1 MKVNS
6 ALTTASVLAILYFS
20 QDVLQPIV
28 TAFVLSM
35 ALAPLSRA
43 MGRFGLSRVHA
54 TFGALGLVIL
64 AFVAALA
71 VLGSSLMALTADLP
85 QYGAEIRAK
94 TRRLEHLVQ
103 RPLARLAPHWL
114 DNTVTGVPLEAGP
127 RPLPVEVRERVSTG
141 DSIAKAV
148 RVVSGPLGEAFLI
161 LVLLVFILLDRENLR
176 DRVLR
181 LVGQREVG
189 RTIKGLED
197 AAQGVSRFFFSQLL
211 LNVTFGAVIGS
222 ALWLIGIPHA
232 PLWGG
237 LCAALRFV
245 PYIGA
250 LIAGAAIAL
259 FAAAVEP
266 GWALAFYASLLFLV
280 LELIVAHV
288 VEPRVYGQ
296 SVGMSPLGIIV
307 SALFWGAMWGPLGLL
322 LSTPLTLCIVVA
334 GRYIKSLEPLSIL
347 FAETPNASLAQR
359 FHHRV
364 LSDDADAII
373 DDARVFLRKAT
384 LARYCDKVM
393 LPGMALARSDLPG
406 SLEGQYRT
414 TLARVADTLA
424 AGHGKASV
432 RGRKISLL
440 NENIGAHLRR
450 RREERLG
457 RWQGSLDVPAR
468 SVILSTALPG
478 SRAEFM
484 SELLVLVFREA
495 RLDARSYVLEQDGG
509 PDDDPGADQLISTVF
524 VAYPVESDIERWTA
538 AVSGLR
544 AALPDVP
551 LATVRPRE
559 EGTAEQAAVAPH
571 VDLVL
576 QSFEEALAFV
586 APRHD
591 ERR

>member
-1 MKVNS
+1 
-6 ALTTASVLAILYFS
+6 
-20 QDVLQPIV
+20 
-28 TAFVLSM
+28 
-35 ALAPLSRA
+35 
-43 MGRFGLSRVHA
+43 
-54 TFGALGLVIL
+54 
-64 AFVAALA
+64 
-71 VLGSSLMALTADLP
+71 
-85 QYGAEIRAK
+85 
-94 TRRLEHLVQ
+94 VQ

-141 DSIAKAV
+141 DSIARAV

-559 EGTAEQAAVAPH
+559 EGTAGQAAVAPH